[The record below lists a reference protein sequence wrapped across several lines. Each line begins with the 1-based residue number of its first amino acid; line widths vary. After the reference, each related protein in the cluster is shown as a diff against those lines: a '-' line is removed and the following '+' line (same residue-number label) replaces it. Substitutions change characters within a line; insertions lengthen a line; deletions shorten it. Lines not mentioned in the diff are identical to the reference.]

1 MGSRQHIIVSFV
13 ILMLFALFLIIIFG
27 DHGVADLNLLKKEKE
42 TLTDKNAG
50 LVQENLVLYR
60 TIDRLEND
68 LGFIENV
75 ARQELGMI
83 GKDEV
88 IFKLKESMGGI
99 Q

>member
-1 MGSRQHIIVSFV
+1 MGSRQHILVSFV
-13 ILMLFALFLIIIFG
+13 IMVLFALFLIIIFS

-42 TLTDKNAG
+42 SLIDKNAG

-60 TIDRLEND
+60 TIDRLKND

-88 IFKLKESMGGI
+88 IFKLKENREGDK
-99 Q
+99 